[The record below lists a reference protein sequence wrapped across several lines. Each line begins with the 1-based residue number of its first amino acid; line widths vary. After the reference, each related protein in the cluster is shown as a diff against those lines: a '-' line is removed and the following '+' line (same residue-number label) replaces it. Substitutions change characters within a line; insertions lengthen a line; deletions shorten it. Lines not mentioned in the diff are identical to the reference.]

1 MKNFLQFC
9 GYVLMQSTDEER
21 KIKWKKLAS
30 KWYVQY
36 FNVVQSAYCSMY
48 YFCTKRPSY
57 IATYIYTAN
66 IYIT

>member
-36 FNVVQSAYCSMY
+36 FNVVQSAYCSIL
-48 YFCTKRPSY
+48 CT
-57 IATYIYTAN
+57 IFAQNAQAT
-66 IYIT
+66 